1 MNLIESYRSFLDKGK
16 TERECVKEIIKLA
29 EKEGYRN
36 IESTDKLH
44 AGDKVYYVQYGKS
57 IALFNIGKDD
67 IENGMNILGAHIDS
81 PRLDVKMNPVYENE
95 NVVYLD
101 THYYGGIKKYQ
112 WVTLPLAIHGT
123 IAKKDGTSIDVCIG
137 EDDERTFCISDI
149 LPHMA
154 QEQMKKNASEFI
166 QGEDLDL
173 VIGLNQDEKGE
184 KDAGK
189 KKILDILLE
198 EFGIDEKD
206 FQSAELEVVPQGYSK
221 YLGFDRSMILAYGQ
235 DDRVCAFTSLSAM
248 LANKE
253 TERTSCCLLVDKEE
267 IGSNGATGMDS
278 VFFENASA
286 ELLSRLSGYDGLKLR
301 RMMRNSYMLSSDV
314 NAAFD
319 PLNPGLYDKKNA
331 SVLGGGVVFNKY
343 TGSRGKSGASD
354 ANAEFIAKLRN
365 TMDSHS
371 VKYQMSEMG
380 KVDTG
385 GGGTIAKY
393 AAYYGMQVI
402 DCGVAVLSMHSP
414 WEITAVSDVEDAAAC
429 YKAFLSMK

>member
-123 IAKKDGTSIDVCIG
+123 IAKKDGTSIEICIG

-253 TERTSCCLLVDKEE
+253 AERTSCCLLVCE
-267 IGSNGATGMDS
+267 
-278 VFFENASA
+278 
-286 ELLSRLSGYDGLKLR
+286 
-301 RMMRNSYMLSSDV
+301 
-314 NAAFD
+314 
-319 PLNPGLYDKKNA
+319 
-331 SVLGGGVVFNKY
+331 
-343 TGSRGKSGASD
+343 
-354 ANAEFIAKLRN
+354 
-365 TMDSHS
+365 
-371 VKYQMSEMG
+371 
-380 KVDTG
+380 
-385 GGGTIAKY
+385 
-393 AAYYGMQVI
+393 
-402 DCGVAVLSMHSP
+402 
-414 WEITAVSDVEDAAAC
+414 
-429 YKAFLSMK
+429 